1 MKNILILIQLT
12 NVVIPQDVPQVEVES
27 NHHFNPY
34 LGHYGKIWERYF
46 WTKKPELI
54 LVHWPEIRIPTV
66 KNIKSVF
73 HNFFMVADLLSPN
86 RCHW

>member
-12 NVVIPQDVPQVEVES
+12 NLVIPQDVPQVEVES

-34 LGHYGKIWERYF
+34 LGHFGKIWERYF

-54 LVHWPEIRIPTV
+54 LVTEDGLEFLSRSDASSIPRIS
-66 KNIKSVF
+66 IF
-73 HNFFMVADLLSPN
+73 LLEFTD
-86 RCHW
+86 RG